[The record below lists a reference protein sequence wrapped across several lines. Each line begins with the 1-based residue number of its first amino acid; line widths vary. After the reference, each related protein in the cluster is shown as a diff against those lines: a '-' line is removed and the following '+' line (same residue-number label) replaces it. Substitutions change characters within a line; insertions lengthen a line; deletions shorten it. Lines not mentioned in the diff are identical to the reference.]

1 MAHRVLVSRDTLTH
15 IDARVAREHREL
27 LYRPVVSGIVESVEG
42 DILFVE
48 VSAGNYWSFP
58 QGGIEKGESAVEA
71 LLRELKEEV
80 SIQSDG
86 LTIRKFCTGGQM
98 DIPNWSRD
106 GFTHGKSYYYFHVV
120 CDDVPNVMVDYREA
134 VAYRWVAP
142 DDAPDLTLQ
151 LWSRRGMKEK
161 SESMFFALKS
171 ALRA

>member
-1 MAHRVLVSRDTLTH
+1 MAHRVLVSQDTLAH

-27 LYRPVVSGIVESVEG
+27 LYRPVVSGIVESFEG
-42 DILFVE
+42 KILFVL
-48 VSAGNYWSFP
+48 VAAGNFWSFP
-58 QGGIEKGESAVEA
+58 QGGIEKGESAIDA
-71 LLRELKEEV
+71 LLRELHEET
-80 SIQSDG
+80 SIRPDS

-106 GFTHGKSYYYFHVV
+106 GFTLGKSYYYFHVV
-120 CDDVPNVMVDYREA
+120 CDDVPDVMVDYREA
-134 VAYRWVAP
+134 IDYRWIP
-142 DDAPDLTLQ
+142 RDDAPDLTLQ